1 MMGWKMESSLFG
13 TLLFNPLPPP
23 FLPSIPV
30 DGNSRDACVRFG
42 KLGHVL
48 YRGTSSTVSP
58 KIVINLR
65 GRDKGEM
72 NKGGEQAKFL
82 IIPRRMARIEVS
94 RESSLFLNFPA
105 RLFRS
110 VIARE
115 KLAKVLAPSMLL
127 PCQDARAF

>member
-1 MMGWKMESSLFG
+1 
-13 TLLFNPLPPP
+13 
-23 FLPSIPV
+23 
-30 DGNSRDACVRFG
+30 
-42 KLGHVL
+42 
-48 YRGTSSTVSP
+48 
-58 KIVINLR
+58 
-65 GRDKGEM
+65 M

-94 RESSLFLNFPA
+94 RKSPLFLNFPA